1 MNICLVNICEYR
13 RNSILCSVNCSVII
27 NNKNFQKN
35 FTRVKLI
42 FGLGSTHIHTH
53 PLRSFLFQLRYHFR
67 FETVGIHLQP
77 LCVRRWNFRV
87 IGVVPRRNF
96 AETFNQH
103 SHQPPLLPLLA
114 PPLPARQHERTCSR
128 NNLWIKFLPTHLSLR
143 VKRGCASSSS
153 FYRFIPAN

>member
-103 SHQPPLLPLLA
+103 SHQPLLLPLL
-114 PPLPARQHERTCSR
+114 PPPPFRHDSTRERVPVITY
-128 NNLWIKFLPTHLSLR
+128 
-143 VKRGCASSSS
+143 G
-153 FYRFIPAN
+153 